1 MSGRTQTIVAAACV
15 ALVLLAFSFVFIR
28 GRRAELGA
36 VRADIKAEEDR
47 TQQLQAELARL
58 EALQENEPRL
68 RAQLEELRQFVPERD
83 DVANFIFQVQRAADA
98 AGVGF
103 VQITP
108 ELPKPPPEGAPLG
121 EVRAAIGAKGGYF
134 AVQDFI
140 RRLYDLDRAVRIDG
154 LTLTGTED
162 AEQAADSGRIDVQ
175 LTSRI
180 FFEPPAGAAAPADP
194 ATAGTAPTTT
204 QPATTP

>member
-1 MSGRTQTIVAAACV
+1 V
-15 ALVLLAFSFVFIR
+15 ALVLLAFSLIFIR

-36 VRADIKAEEDR
+36 VRAVIKAEEDK

-58 EALQENEPRL
+58 QALQENEPRL
-68 RAQLEELRQFVPERD
+68 RAQLEEVRQFVPERD

-108 ELPKPPPEGAPLG
+108 ELPKPPPEGATLG
-121 EVRAAIGAKGGYF
+121 EVRATIGAKGGYF

-154 LTLTGTED
+154 LTLTGSEDTEQTT
-162 AEQAADSGRIDVQ
+162 EEGRIDVQ

-180 FFEPPAGAAAPADP
+180 FFEPPAGAAAADP

-204 QPATTP
+204 TPATTP

>member
-1 MSGRTQTIVAAACV
+1 V
-15 ALVLLAFSFVFIR
+15 ALVVLAFSLIFIR
-28 GRRAELGA
+28 GRRAELGV
-36 VRADIKAEEDR
+36 VRADIQAEEDR
-47 TQQLQAELARL
+47 TQELQTELARL

-121 EVRAAIGAKGGYF
+121 EVRATIGAKGGYF

-140 RRLYDLDRAVRIDG
+140 RRLYDLERAVRIDG
-154 LTLTGTED
+154 VTMTGTED
-162 AEQAADSGRIDVQ
+162 TEQAAEEGRIDVQ

-180 FFEPPAGAAAPADP
+180 FFEPPAGAVPADP
-194 ATAGTAPTTT
+194 AAAGTAPTTT
-204 QPATTP
+204 PPATTP

>member
-1 MSGRTQTIVAAACV
+1 VSSRTQTIVASVCV
-15 ALVLLAFSFVFIR
+15 ALVILAFSLIFIR
-28 GRRAELGA
+28 GRRNELGV
-36 VRADIKAEEDR
+36 VRADIQAEQDR
-47 TQQLQAELARL
+47 TQQLQTELARL
-58 EALQENEPRL
+58 EALRDNEPQL
-68 RAQLEELRQFVPERD
+68 RARLEELRQFVPERD
-83 DVANFIFQVQRAADA
+83 DVANFIFQVQNAADA

-121 EVRAAIGAKGGYF
+121 EVRATIGAKGGYF

-162 AEQAADSGRIDVQ
+162 EQAAEEGRIDVQ

-180 FFEPPAGAAAPADP
+180 FFEPPAGAAATADP
-194 ATAGTAPTTT
+194 ATAGTTTT
-204 QPATTP
+204 TPPSP